1 MNQRIYKRTKNLV
14 AVVFIFVLTTG
25 FASGERAF
33 APKSDLWKRWLAHD
47 KSSSQTINH
56 QAWGKLLRKYVRIDA
71 KGIARFS
78 YQTVSRSDKSVL
90 DGYVKTLASK
100 PISKFNR
107 IEQKAYWINLY
118 NALTVKVVLD
128 YYPVKSIR
136 DINIS
141 SGFFSGLFSRGP
153 WNKKLIAIEGNK
165 VSLNDIEHRIL
176 RPIWRD
182 SRIHY
187 ALNCASIG
195 CPNLQKQVFTSKNVE
210 KKLTVSAR
218 QFINNY
224 RGVSV
229 QNGKVTV
236 SKIYDWFYDDFGS
249 SQKSLI
255 KHLKRYANADLKKK
269 LGKITKID
277 KVAYDWKLNN

>member
-1 MNQRIYKRTKNLV
+1 MNQLFYQRTKHLF
-14 AVVFIFVLTTG
+14 ALAFIVLLTTG
-25 FASGERAF
+25 FASREGAF

-47 KSSSQTINH
+47 ESNSQTIDH
-56 QAWGKLLRKYVRIDA
+56 QAWGRLLRKYVRIDA
-71 KGIARFS
+71 RGIARFS

-128 YYPVKSIR
+128 YFPVKSIR

-182 SRIHY
+182 NRIHY

-229 QNGKVTV
+229 RDGKVTV
-236 SKIYDWFYDDFGS
+236 SKIYDWFYEDFGS

-255 KHLKRYANADLKKK
+255 KHLARYANADLKKK
-269 LGKITKID
+269 LSKTTRID
-277 KVAYDWKLNN
+277 DVQYDWKLNN